1 MTKMPIN
8 KESISLGSIMR
19 NEKGLTLIELIIT
32 ISLIAIVAAISV
44 PIVTNQISQAHL
56 ATAQSD
62 ARTAGLAIAGEVSR
76 YYSFGTNGGDISYDS
91 NTGYIVFDPM
101 VSAAPVASGPGDSR
115 IVLTLSE
122 GSTLVGS
129 YGSGTD
135 LKWCVSVTNQGQVA
149 VMSDAGIDRNALGC
163 STNGNVLN

>member
-1 MTKMPIN
+1 MYN
-8 KESISLGSIMR
+8 YLGVNM
-19 NEKGLTLIELIIT
+19 NNKGLTLIELIIT

-76 YYSFGTNGGDISYDS
+76 YYSFGINGGDILFNSG
-91 NTGYIVFDPM
+91 TGYIEFDPM
-101 VSAAPVASGPGDSR
+101 VSAAPVAEGPGATR
-115 IVLTLSE
+115 IVLSLSE
-122 GSTLVGS
+122 GSTLNGS
-129 YGSGTD
+129 YGAGTD
-135 LKWCVSVTNQGQVA
+135 LKWCVAVTNNSQVA
-149 VMSDAGIDRNALGC
+149 VMSDKGIDRNALGC